1 MPLKALHCML
11 AKTKSMSVTTLLP
24 AFPLNIVVLPG
35 EEFYLHIFEPRYKQ
49 LINDVKSNDS
59 TFVIP
64 FSDQN
69 NTAEIG
75 VIVKVKTVFSKY
87 EGGEMDI
94 AVEGV
99 GIFELHS
106 LLDVYPEK
114 LYPGASIGILELDSP
129 SQADFLKLRPLL
141 LEYLQLKKGE
151 PVKLSKERPYTSF
164 DAAVLLNLPT
174 EKKLMLISIASEHLR
189 MLWLVNEIKVLMQVR
204 RMEIQLEENFYLN

>member
-1 MPLKALHCML
+1 ML
-11 AKTKSMSVTTLLP
+11 AKTKSMSVTTFLP

-49 LINDVKSNDS
+49 LIDDVQSNDS

-69 NTAEIG
+69 NTAEVG
-75 VIVKVKTVFSKY
+75 VIVKVKTIFSKY

-114 LYPGASIGILELDSP
+114 LYPGATIGKLELDNP
-129 SQADFLKLRPLL
+129 SQTDFLKLRPLL
-141 LEYLQLKKGE
+141 LQYLQLKKGE

-174 EKKLMLISIASEHLR
+174 EKKLMLISLDSEHLR

>member
-1 MPLKALHCML
+1 ML